1 MNTEMPNRDEHAEL
15 VDRAVSERLAKLRAM
30 PVDLTN
36 LDELLRG
43 LIPPPVRETRWRI
56 PTIRPFRPLRA
67 IAASVVLLSAIAA
80 AIMLS
85 ASSGPALA
93 EAAQMAQVHQDIV
106 SGKIPVMQV
115 SSIDGAN
122 RMLNQES
129 PGAPS
134 LPQLPDS
141 HVMACCMKS
150 IHNKK
155 MACVL
160 LKSEGV
166 PVTLAVAS
174 ASDMKLPTAPVQMRR
189 GVEYRVQHVGK
200 LSMVMTERNAKWLCL
215 IGELPAE
222 GLMDMAAQVKF

>member
-1 MNTEMPNRDEHAEL
+1 MNSQMPYRDENDES
-15 VDRAVSERLAKLRAM
+15 VDRAVSARLAKLRAM

-36 LDELLRG
+36 LEKAIQAQIG
-43 LIPPPVRETRWRI
+43 PPAAQSRWRVL
-56 PTIRPFRPLRA
+56 TLRPLRA
-67 IAASVVLLSAIAA
+67 IAASIVLVSAIAA
-80 AIMLS
+80 ALLLN

-93 EAAQMAQVHQDIV
+93 EATQMAQVHQEIV

-115 SSIDGAN
+115 SSIDAAN

-129 PGAPS
+129 PGAPA
-134 LPQLPDS
+134 LPQMPDS

-150 IHNKK
+150 VHNKK

-160 LKSEGV
+160 VRNEGV

-174 ASDMKLPTAPVQMRR
+174 AADMKLPSTTVQTR
-189 GVEYRVQHVGK
+189 GGVDYRVQHVGD
-200 LSMVMTERNAKWLCL
+200 LSMVMTERNGKWLCL

-222 GLMDMAAQVKF
+222 RLMEMARQVKF

>member
-1 MNTEMPNRDEHAEL
+1 MNSEMPYQDDQDEA
-15 VDRAVSERLAKLRAM
+15 VDRAMSERLAKLRAT
-30 PVDLTN
+30 PVDLTT
-36 LDELLRG
+36 LEKAIKAQ
-43 LIPPPVRETRWRI
+43 IPLPATRNHGWRMLAL
-56 PTIRPFRPLRA
+56 RPLRA
-67 IAASVVLLSAIAA
+67 IAASVVLVSAIAA
-80 AIMLS
+80 VILLS

-115 SSIDGAN
+115 NSIDAAN

-150 IHNKK
+150 VHNKK

-160 LKSEGV
+160 LRDEGV

-174 ASDMKLPTAPVQMRR
+174 SADMKLPTAPIETR
-189 GVEYRVQHVGK
+189 GGVNYRVQHVGD
-200 LSMVMTERNAKWLCL
+200 LSMVMTERNGKWLCL
-215 IGELPAE
+215 IGQLPSE
-222 GLMDMAAQVKF
+222 RLMDMARQVRF

>member
-1 MNTEMPNRDEHAEL
+1 MNSDMPFRNEQNEI
-15 VDRAVSERLAKLRAM
+15 VDRAMSARLAKLRAK
-30 PVDLTN
+30 PVDLTHLEKAIKAQIPLPRN
-36 LDELLRG
+36 RNRG
-43 LIPPPVRETRWRI
+43 WRMLAL
-56 PTIRPFRPLRA
+56 RPLRA
-67 IAASVVLLSAIAA
+67 IAASVVLVSAIAA
-80 AIMLS
+80 VILLS

-115 SSIDGAN
+115 SSIDAAN

-150 IHNKK
+150 VHNKK

-160 LKSEGV
+160 LRDEGE

-174 ASDMKLPTAPVQMRR
+174 SADMKLPTAPVQTR
-189 GVEYRVQHVGK
+189 GGVNYRVQHVGD
-200 LSMVMTERNAKWLCL
+200 LSMVMTERNGKWLCL
-215 IGELPAE
+215 IGQLPADR
-222 GLMDMAAQVKF
+222 LMDMATQVRF

>member
-1 MNTEMPNRDEHAEL
+1 MNSEMPSRDESGEP
-15 VDRAVSERLAKLRAM
+15 VDRAVSARLAKLRSM

-36 LDELLRG
+36 LEKALKAQ
-43 LIPPPVRETRWRI
+43 IPSPTNQSRWRVL
-56 PTIRPFRPLRA
+56 TLRPLRA
-67 IAASVVLLSAIAA
+67 IAASVVLVSAIAG
-80 AIMLS
+80 AILLS

-93 EAAQMAQVHQDIV
+93 EAAQMAQVHQEIV

-115 SSIDGAN
+115 SSIDAAN
-122 RMLNQES
+122 RMLNQEA

-150 IHNKK
+150 VHNKK

-160 LKSEGV
+160 LKDEGA

-174 ASDMKLPTAPVQMRR
+174 AADMKLPTAPVQSRN
-189 GVEYRVQHVGK
+189 GVEYRVQHVGD
-200 LSMVMTERNAKWLCL
+200 LSMVMTERNGKWLCL
-215 IGELPAE
+215 IGPMPAE
-222 GLMDMAAQVKF
+222 RLMDMAAQVRF

>member
-1 MNTEMPNRDEHAEL
+1 MNSEMPNRDESGES
-15 VDRAVSERLAKLRAM
+15 VDRAISARLAKLRSM

-36 LDELLRG
+36 LEKALKAQ
-43 LIPPPVRETRWRI
+43 IPPPTHQSRWRVL
-56 PTIRPFRPLRA
+56 TLRPLRA
-67 IAASVVLLSAIAA
+67 IAASLVLASAIAA
-80 AIMLS
+80 AILLS

-93 EAAQMAQVHQDIV
+93 EAAQMAQVHQEIV

-115 SSIDGAN
+115 SSIDAAN
-122 RMLNQES
+122 RMLNQEA

-150 IHNKK
+150 VHNKK

-160 LKSEGV
+160 LKDEGA

-174 ASDMKLPTAPVQMRR
+174 AADMKLPTAPVQSRN
-189 GVEYRVQHVGK
+189 GVEYRVQHVGD
-200 LSMVMTERNAKWLCL
+200 LSMVMTERNGKWLCL
-215 IGELPAE
+215 IGPMPAE
-222 GLMDMAAQVKF
+222 RLMDLAAQVRF